1 MYKSVLIIALIFFFV
16 LQGEC
21 FSQKGQS
28 SSDPKTQTKKTA
40 PQQIKYTELPII
52 EKTVYRIKSPA
63 FTIEGKFKLTRTDEI
78 DLNFVLARMN
88 PGFLVC
94 QIYIN
99 EELVKNEKEQIDNKQ
114 VLGIKIK
121 EYEAPFKV
129 GENNL
134 KVVFKTTDG
143 SWGCPP
149 FKDNPITIFDESR
162 IGSNNLIAAKFRF
175 QEIADK

>member
-1 MYKSVLIIALIFFFV
+1 MDKNALIIALIFFFV
-16 LQGEC
+16 LHGEC

-28 SSDPKTQTKKTA
+28 SADSKTQTKKMSL
-40 PQQIKYTELPII
+40 QQIKYSEFPIVA
-52 EKTVYRIKSPA
+52 KTVYRIKSPA
-63 FTIEGKFKLTRTDEI
+63 FTIEGKFNLTRIDEI
-78 DLNFVLARMN
+78 NLNFVLARMN
-88 PGFLVC
+88 PGFMIC

-99 EELVKNEKEQIDNKQ
+99 EELVKNEKNQIEGKQ

-121 EYEAPFKV
+121 EYEAPLKV

-162 IGSNNLIAAKFRF
+162 IGSNNLISAKFQF